1 MNGQPTEWMP
11 KMLHH
16 RGGVLTIPERQ
27 CSVLLRSIYS
37 MHSYSI
43 YIEDTTHQRER
54 ETRSDQYNVE
64 SDGRYG
70 THLLGDGRC
79 ADDALLQ
86 LHMYI

>member
-1 MNGQPTEWMP
+1 
-11 KMLHH
+11 
-16 RGGVLTIPERQ
+16 
-27 CSVLLRSIYS
+27 

-86 LHMYI
+86 LHMYINLLIMIVVAMARF